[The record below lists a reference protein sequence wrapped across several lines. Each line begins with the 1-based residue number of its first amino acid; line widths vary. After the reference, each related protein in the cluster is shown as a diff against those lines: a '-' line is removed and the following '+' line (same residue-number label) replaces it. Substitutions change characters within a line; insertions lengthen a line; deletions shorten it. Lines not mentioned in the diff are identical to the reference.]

1 MGGLGTRE
9 FQDLVAPV
17 SQKEEDTSKIRSNQ
31 EFAPYS
37 SLTVSK
43 GAIVTPVDFLL
54 GIEIK

>member
-1 MGGLGTRE
+1 MGRLGTRE
-9 FQDLVAPV
+9 LQDPVAPV
-17 SQKEEDTSKIRSNQ
+17 SQKEEDTRKMLSNQ

-37 SLTVSK
+37 SLTVTK